1 MADSIVRSCIECGA
15 ALAKKPGPGR
25 WPKRCIT
32 CRPDV
37 VRKSQPPLQLVCDH
51 CDETFTVHVGPGP
64 RHRKF
69 CSPACRQ
76 AKWQA
81 DEAYQADQ
89 REKNR
94 IRSAAQYE
102 PVAHLRKP
110 CAFCGALFEPT
121 RKNALYCKD
130 RTCRAR
136 RTTAKAVQRDP
147 DYHRRRNARYRG
159 KPLDEVQRL
168 GAAFD
173 CAWCGAHQIPSVTCA
188 PHASKFCPGQS
199 CKRSWHGSGGL
210 SLAEVKRLKAQE
222 RLNRAAIG
230 TAGSRNYLASR
241 CPRCG
246 EQAITP
252 YHPLAAGYCSSR
264 CSSRDN
270 KDRRRAR
277 EAGAAITP
285 GKRYEVYERD
295 NWTCYICEYE
305 VDRDADPGSNW
316 APSVDHVV
324 ALVNGGNHGLDN
336 WRCAHRWCNS
346 LKRDLPLADVA

>member
-1 MADSIVRSCIECGA
+1 MADSTVHSCLECGA
-15 ALAKKPGPGR
+15 ALVKKRPQGR
-25 WPKRCIT
+25 WPIY
-32 CRPDV
+32 
-37 VRKSQPPLQLVCDH
+37 
-51 CDETFTVHVGPGP
+51 
-64 RHRKF
+64 
-69 CSPACRQ
+69 CSTKCRQ
-76 AKWQA
+76 QKYRSDPEWA
-81 DEAYQADQ
+81 Q
-89 REKNR
+89 REREKDR
-94 IRSAAQYE
+94 VRSAARYR
-102 PVAHLRKP
+102 PITYLRRP
-110 CAFCGALFEPT
+110 CAFCGGLFEPT
-121 RKNALYCKD
+121 RKDALYCKD
-130 RTCRAR
+130 RTCRGR

-147 DYHRRRNARYRG
+147 DYHRRRN
-159 KPLDEVQRL
+159 
-168 GAAFD
+168 AFD

>member
-1 MADSIVRSCIECGA
+1 MADSTVRSCLECGA
-15 ALAKKPGPGR
+15 ALVKKRPQGR
-25 WPKRCIT
+25 WPIY
-32 CRPDV
+32 
-37 VRKSQPPLQLVCDH
+37 
-51 CDETFTVHVGPGP
+51 
-64 RHRKF
+64 
-69 CSPACRQ
+69 CSTKCRQ
-76 AKWQA
+76 QKYRSDPEWA
-81 DEAYQADQ
+81 Q
-89 REKNR
+89 REREKDR
-94 IRSAAQYE
+94 VRSAAQYR
-102 PVAHLRKP
+102 PITYLRRP
-110 CAFCGALFEPT
+110 CAFCGGLFEPT
-121 RKNALYCKD
+121 RKDALYCKD
-130 RTCRAR
+130 RTCRGR

-147 DYHRRRNARYRG
+147 DYHRRRN
-159 KPLDEVQRL
+159 
-168 GAAFD
+168 AFD

>member
-1 MADSIVRSCIECGA
+1 MADSIVRSCLECGA
-15 ALAKKPGPGR
+15 ALVKKRPQGR
-25 WPKRCIT
+25 WPIY
-32 CRPDV
+32 
-37 VRKSQPPLQLVCDH
+37 
-51 CDETFTVHVGPGP
+51 
-64 RHRKF
+64 
-69 CSPACRQ
+69 CSTKCRQ
-76 AKWQA
+76 QKYRSDPEWA
-81 DEAYQADQ
+81 Q
-89 REKNR
+89 REREKAR
-94 IRSAAQYE
+94 VRSAAQYR
-102 PVAHLRKP
+102 PITYLRRP
-110 CAFCGALFEPT
+110 CAFCGGLFEPT
-121 RKNALYCKD
+121 RKDALYCKD
-130 RTCRAR
+130 RTCRGR

-147 DYHRRRNARYRG
+147 DYHR
-159 KPLDEVQRL
+159 
-168 GAAFD
+168 AFD

>member
-1 MADSIVRSCIECGA
+1 MADSIVRSCLECGA
-15 ALAKKPGPGR
+15 ALVKKRPQGR
-25 WPKRCIT
+25 WPIY
-32 CRPDV
+32 
-37 VRKSQPPLQLVCDH
+37 
-51 CDETFTVHVGPGP
+51 
-64 RHRKF
+64 
-69 CSPACRQ
+69 CSTKCRQ
-76 AKWQA
+76 QKYRSDPEWA
-81 DEAYQADQ
+81 Q
-89 REKNR
+89 REREKDR
-94 IRSAAQYE
+94 VRSAAQYR
-102 PVAHLRKP
+102 PITYLRRP
-110 CAFCGALFEPT
+110 CAFCGGLFEPT
-121 RKNALYCKD
+121 RKDALYCKD
-130 RTCRAR
+130 RTCRGR

-147 DYHRRRNARYRG
+147 DYHRRRN
-159 KPLDEVQRL
+159 
-168 GAAFD
+168 AFD

-246 EQAITP
+246 EQVITP

>member
-1 MADSIVRSCIECGA
+1 MADSIVRSCLECGA
-15 ALAKKPGPGR
+15 ALVKKRPQGR
-25 WPKRCIT
+25 WPIY
-32 CRPDV
+32 
-37 VRKSQPPLQLVCDH
+37 
-51 CDETFTVHVGPGP
+51 
-64 RHRKF
+64 
-69 CSPACRQ
+69 CSTKCRQ
-76 AKWQA
+76 QKYRSDPEWA
-81 DEAYQADQ
+81 Q
-89 REKNR
+89 REREKDR
-94 IRSAAQYE
+94 VRSAAQYR
-102 PVAHLRKP
+102 PITYLRRP
-110 CAFCGALFEPT
+110 CAFCGGLFEPT
-121 RKNALYCKD
+121 RKDALYCKD
-130 RTCRAR
+130 RTCRGR

-147 DYHRRRNARYRG
+147 DYHRRRN
-159 KPLDEVQRL
+159 
-168 GAAFD
+168 AFD

-305 VDRDADPGSNW
+305 VDRDVDPGSNW

>member
-1 MADSIVRSCIECGA
+1 MADSIVRSCLECGA
-15 ALAKKPGPGR
+15 ALVKKRPQGR
-25 WPKRCIT
+25 WPIY
-32 CRPDV
+32 
-37 VRKSQPPLQLVCDH
+37 
-51 CDETFTVHVGPGP
+51 
-64 RHRKF
+64 
-69 CSPACRQ
+69 CSTKCRQ
-76 AKWQA
+76 QKYRSDPEWA
-81 DEAYQADQ
+81 Q
-89 REKNR
+89 REREKDR
-94 IRSAAQYE
+94 VRSAAQYR
-102 PVAHLRKP
+102 PITYLRRP
-110 CAFCGALFEPT
+110 CAFCGGLFEPT
-121 RKNALYCKD
+121 RKDALYCKD
-130 RTCRAR
+130 RTCRGR

-147 DYHRRRNARYRG
+147 DYHRRRN
-159 KPLDEVQRL
+159 
-168 GAAFD
+168 AFD

>member
-15 ALAKKPGPGR
+15 ALVKKRPQGR
-25 WPKRCIT
+25 WPIY
-32 CRPDV
+32 
-37 VRKSQPPLQLVCDH
+37 
-51 CDETFTVHVGPGP
+51 
-64 RHRKF
+64 
-69 CSPACRQ
+69 CSTKCRQ
-76 AKWQA
+76 QKYRSDPEWA
-81 DEAYQADQ
+81 Q
-89 REKNR
+89 REREKAR
-94 IRSAAQYE
+94 VRSAAQYR
-102 PVAHLRKP
+102 PITYLRRP
-110 CAFCGALFEPT
+110 CAFCGGLFEPT
-121 RKNALYCKD
+121 RKDALYCKD
-130 RTCRAR
+130 RTC
-136 RTTAKAVQRDP
+136 
-147 DYHRRRNARYRG
+147 RNARYRG